1 MYTHVIFSS
10 LFIFQKKNL
19 SFPNSNKNKIKH
31 FFKIKVVV
39 FYKVKQKNRSV
50 VIFKVEQV

>member
-39 FYKVKQKNRSV
+39 FKQKNRSV